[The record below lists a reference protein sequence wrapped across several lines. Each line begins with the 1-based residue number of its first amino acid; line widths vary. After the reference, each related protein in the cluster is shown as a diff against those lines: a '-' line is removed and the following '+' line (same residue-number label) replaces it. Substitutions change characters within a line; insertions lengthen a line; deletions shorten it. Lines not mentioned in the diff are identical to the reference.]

1 MPIDPAN
8 DDDFVDQWADAD
20 SERSAVEQPFGDSEQ
35 SVSIPEVASAND
47 DIAEFDTDQLSSD
60 LSAVD
65 SDLLSLFTVS
75 VLLIKVGVL
84 LVSAGILLIVFRG
97 HLEFGG
103 GLVLVGAIA
112 LVRVVYKYYE
122 YNRLQTPD
130 DSNTTEHNQ

>member
-1 MPIDPAN
+1 MPTDPAD

-20 SERSAVEQPFGDSEQ
+20 SERSAAEQ
-35 SVSIPEVASAND
+35 SVSIPEAPSITDSGAD
-47 DIAEFDTDQLSSD
+47 SFDADQLSSD
-60 LSAVD
+60 LSDVD

-112 LVRVVYKYYE
+112 LVRVVYKYHE
-122 YNRLQTPD
+122 YNRSQTPD
-130 DSNTTEHNQ
+130 DSDPTEHNR

>member
-1 MPIDPAN
+1 VPIDPAN

-20 SERSAVEQPFGDSEQ
+20 SEPSMAKQPLGETESEQ
-35 SVSIPEVASAND
+35 AVSIPEQTTASGD
-47 DIAEFDTDQLSSD
+47 EFDADKLSSD
-60 LSAVD
+60 LSDVD

-75 VLLIKVGVL
+75 VLLIKVGLL

-97 HLEFGG
+97 HIELGG

-112 LVRVVYKYYE
+112 LVRVVYKCHE
-122 YNRLQTPD
+122 YKHSQAVD

>member
-1 MPIDPAN
+1 MPIDPAD
-8 DDDFVDQWADAD
+8 DDDFVDQWVDPD
-20 SERSAVEQPFGDSEQ
+20 SKRSATEQPFGDPEQ

-84 LVSAGILLIVFRG
+84 LVSIGILLIVFRG
-97 HLEFGG
+97 HLEFGSG
-103 GLVLVGAIA
+103 FVFVGTIA
-112 LVRVVYKYYE
+112 LIRVVQKYHGYKHS
-122 YNRLQTPD
+122 QTAD
-130 DSNTTEHNQ
+130 DSNATEHNQ